1 MSDKPRAGG
10 WTLPRPLLALA
21 VLSAAVLCSLFIAVP
36 LNTAQQF
43 GFGLLTLLAA
53 LWVRHRVDGPLGAM
67 FLIALSVTASL
78 RYMYWRVTSTLDFDN
93 LVGGILGWGLLLAE
107 LYALAILLLGYLQTA
122 MPLKRQTQPLPEDRS
137 LWPTVDIF
145 IPTYNEPLDVV
156 RGTVLAAQ
164 AMDWPADK
172 LRVYLLDDGRR
183 DDFKQFSLACGAG
196 YFTRG
201 DNFHAKAGNLTAA
214 LARTDGEFVAIFD
227 CDHVPTRSFLQLT
240 MGAFLGDQKL
250 AMLQTPHFFYSAD
263 PIERNLKTFRVV
275 PNEAELFYGLV
286 QNGNDLWNASFF
298 CGSCAVIRRAP
309 LMEVGGIAIE
319 TVTEDAH
326 TSLKMSRKGYNTA
339 YLGIPQAAGLATESL
354 SAHIGQR
361 IRWARGMTQIFRV
374 DNPLLGRGL
383 TLGQRLCY
391 VNAMLHFFYGLPR
404 LVFMTAPLAY
414 LFFGTQMFQA
424 DGAMVLAYA
433 LPHILLSLTAN
444 SRLQGQFRHSFWN
457 EVYETVLAWY
467 IAWPTLLALVNP
479 KFGKFNVTAKGGV
492 ISSDYFDWRMGLPY
506 VVLLGLNMVGLA
518 GGVWRLAAGEGTAST
533 VLINLVWGSYN
544 VVIAAAA
551 VFVANEAR
559 QQRRTPRIS
568 AVIPATIYF
577 ANGHTLA
584 CETHDFS
591 VAGVGLT
598 LPAKAELT
606 IGEEVRIGL
615 SRDQLETVLPGTV
628 VNAGGS
634 IGILFGEL
642 NVEQQRDMVQITY
655 SRADA
660 WVGGWGTSAPDTPL
674 ASLWA
679 VVNLGL
685 GNLLRLTLSKLFGL
699 PARLAAALRPMR

>member
-1 MSDKPRAGG
+1 
-10 WTLPRPLLALA
+10 
-21 VLSAAVLCSLFIAVP
+21 
-36 LNTAQQF
+36 
-43 GFGLLTLLAA
+43 
-53 LWVRHRVDGPLGAM
+53 
-67 FLIALSVTASL
+67 
-78 RYMYWRVTSTLDFDN
+78 
-93 LVGGILGWGLLLAE
+93 
-107 LYALAILLLGYLQTA
+107 
-122 MPLKRQTQPLPEDRS
+122 
-137 LWPTVDIF
+137 
-145 IPTYNEPLDVV
+145 
-156 RGTVLAAQ
+156 
-164 AMDWPADK
+164 
-172 LRVYLLDDGRR
+172 
-183 DDFKQFSLACGAG
+183 
-196 YFTRG
+196 
-201 DNFHAKAGNLTAA
+201 
-214 LARTDGEFVAIFD
+214 
-227 CDHVPTRSFLQLT
+227 
-240 MGAFLGDQKL
+240 
-250 AMLQTPHFFYSAD
+250 
-263 PIERNLKTFRVV
+263 
-275 PNEAELFYGLV
+275 
-286 QNGNDLWNASFF
+286 
-298 CGSCAVIRRAP
+298 
-309 LMEVGGIAIE
+309 
-319 TVTEDAH
+319 
-326 TSLKMSRKGYNTA
+326 
-339 YLGIPQAAGLATESL
+339 
-354 SAHIGQR
+354 
-361 IRWARGMTQIFRV
+361 
-374 DNPLLGRGL
+374 
-383 TLGQRLCY
+383 
-391 VNAMLHFFYGLPR
+391 
-404 LVFMTAPLAY
+404 MTAPLAY

-699 PARLAAALRPMR
+699 PARLAAVLRPMR